1 MSLIQVNSNS
11 STPIYEQIQAGIKE
25 LIFKNVLRDG
35 DKLPSVRE
43 LACNLTVNP
52 NTISKA
58 YNELEKGGLIHT
70 LKGKGTFIKEDAQ
83 DIVKSINIDNLRGE
97 ITKILLNAL
106 KLDLTLEDIIK
117 LEKEVYV
124 DLEVKDNARN

>member
-1 MSLIQVNSNS
+1 MIQVNSNS
-11 STPIYEQIQAGIKE
+11 STPIYEQIQSGLKD
-25 LIFKNVLRDG
+25 LIFRKVLRDG

-58 YNELEKGGLIHT
+58 YNQLEKEGLIQT
-70 LKGKGTFIKEDAQ
+70 LKGKGTFIKKDAQ
-83 DIVKSINIDNLRGE
+83 DIVKSINIDNLRSE
-97 ITKILLNAL
+97 ITNILLNAI

-124 DLEVKDNARN
+124 DLEVQDNVRD